1 MKIEPPNRPA
11 RRIAKKG
18 TRPISRFRASTFPS
32 EREKEKKRTSFT
44 LKLVLAGL
52 GRSKGPL
59 KVKCSFMGV
68 ISARMARLNNRLDL
82 PRYTKRAPPKKGTRS
97 ISLFRRPEI
106 YSHTHKL
113 PPTSLSGGAR
123 ENPLTS
129 LCPPSVVRPKP
140 ENGELLLGN
149 KMTPNAGHSAERE
162 RKVSNCFYASHSR
175 IEDERVSV
183 CHFRY
188 QITGGRDDSGIGS
201 EALRNEIKKCHGTV
215 IREGLFLCSRC
226 PKVSAFNAQIERDRG
241 RISI

>member
-1 MKIEPPNRPA
+1 
-11 RRIAKKG
+11 
-18 TRPISRFRASTFPS
+18 
-32 EREKEKKRTSFT
+32 
-44 LKLVLAGL
+44 
-52 GRSKGPL
+52 
-59 KVKCSFMGV
+59 MGV

-201 EALRNEIKKCHGTV
+201 EALRNEGK
-215 IREGLFLCSRC
+215 
-226 PKVSAFNAQIERDRG
+226 KVSWNRKTRRAHSLFSLPESFG
-241 RISI
+241 F